1 MTFNEIGISKEYC
14 EALKKTKFKA
24 PTKIQEE
31 AFKPISEGKDLIAT
45 SETGSGKT
53 LAYLLPLY
61 DKYGPSEE
69 KSVKVIILAPT
80 QELVIQI
87 QKQIEALSAITE
99 DRKLSVTNAIGSS
112 NIHRQI
118 DALKAKPDIVV
129 GTSGRILQ
137 LIKMK
142 KLPAHTVKTI
152 IIDEA
157 DKMLDKTNL
166 ETVKAIRKSV
176 MKYTQV
182 VMFSASM
189 DKKAIDLSKAICM
202 KPAIVNCAQK
212 NKIPSTIKHYYIVVG
227 RNERIE
233 TLRKLVSA
241 VDPKK
246 AAIFIN
252 TKFDLEETLQ
262 KLQYH
267 HYSIAA
273 LYSKDSKEDRKN
285 TIHNFKTGKLKYL
298 LATDIAARGLQFDG
312 IQAVFN
318 VSLPEDSKEYLH
330 RAGRCGRN
338 GEQGIC
344 LSIITANELDKIKNY
359 QKEFKINMVERKLFK
374 GKLVSK

>member
-1 MTFNEIGISKEYC
+1 M
-14 EALKKTKFKA
+14 
-24 PTKIQEE
+24 Q
-31 AFKPISEGKDLIAT
+31 
-45 SETGSGKT
+45 
-53 LAYLLPLY
+53 
-61 DKYGPSEE
+61 
-69 KSVKVIILAPT
+69 
-80 QELVIQI
+80 LV
-87 QKQIEALSAITE
+87 
-99 DRKLSVTNAIGSS
+99 GS

-233 TLRKLVSA
+233 TLRK
-241 VDPKK
+241 
-246 AAIFIN
+246 
-252 TKFDLEETLQ
+252 
-262 KLQYH
+262 
-267 HYSIAA
+267 
-273 LYSKDSKEDRKN
+273 
-285 TIHNFKTGKLKYL
+285 
-298 LATDIAARGLQFDG
+298 AR
-312 IQAVFN
+312 I
-318 VSLPEDSKEYLH
+318 S
-330 RAGRCGRN
+330 C
-338 GEQGIC
+338 
-344 LSIITANELDKIKNY
+344 
-359 QKEFKINMVERKLFK
+359 
-374 GKLVSK
+374 

>member
-1 MTFNEIGISKEYC
+1 
-14 EALKKTKFKA
+14 
-24 PTKIQEE
+24 
-31 AFKPISEGKDLIAT
+31 
-45 SETGSGKT
+45 
-53 LAYLLPLY
+53 
-61 DKYGPSEE
+61 
-69 KSVKVIILAPT
+69 
-80 QELVIQI
+80 
-87 QKQIEALSAITE
+87 
-99 DRKLSVTNAIGSS
+99 
-112 NIHRQI
+112 
-118 DALKAKPDIVV
+118 
-129 GTSGRILQ
+129 
-137 LIKMK
+137 
-142 KLPAHTVKTI
+142 
-152 IIDEA
+152 
-157 DKMLDKTNL
+157 MLDKTNL

-202 KPAIVNCAQK
+202 EPAIVNCAQK